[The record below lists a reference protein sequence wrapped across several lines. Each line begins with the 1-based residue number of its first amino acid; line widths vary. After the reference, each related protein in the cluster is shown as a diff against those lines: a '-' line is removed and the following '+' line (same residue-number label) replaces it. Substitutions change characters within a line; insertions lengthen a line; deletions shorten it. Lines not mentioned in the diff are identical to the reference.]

1 VETVL
6 KSYQDQIEEAIRQ
19 NILTFGEKTELYSA
33 CEYALLNGGKR
44 FRPAIALMVAKAL
57 GKSADVLQAALAVEY
72 FHTASLIAD
81 DLPCMDNDDKRRGK
95 ASTHK
100 VYGEATALL
109 ASYSLIAAGYGL
121 IADNSQ
127 KIAESDLPF
136 SANAGAIAILAI
148 QNASYNTGIL
158 GASGGQ
164 YLDLFVQD
172 RVREAIEKKT
182 ASLFE
187 ISFVFGYL
195 FGGGDITKIDQ
206 IKQSSAY
213 FGRAFQIADDIDDMS
228 QDLKN
233 GSKANAAIIHGK
245 EKALELLQ
253 DELFSFFQSIEVLG
267 LNPKE
272 FKELAKSLILIE

>member
-1 VETVL
+1 METVL